1 MASRRSDKERR
12 RAERLAAEN
21 AENAA
26 AARAKRK
33 RWALGLGAVASVG
46 VVAAIVAI
54 AAGGGNG
61 GSSTAAP
68 APKLALRQRDG
79 LPPQIGAELRQANQV
94 IDTPLQSELA
104 KLRGVP
110 VVVNQWASWCPN
122 CKFEFPFFQRE
133 AKRFRKEVA
142 FLGLDSQ
149 DSQSNAEAFLKQ
161 YPVTYPSVFDQDASQ
176 AASVGGGRSWP
187 TTIFFDRSGQPV
199 NVHIGAYPT
208 EGQLRADI
216 ERYALHSG

>member
-1 MASRRSDKERR
+1 MSSRRSDKERR
-12 RAERLAAEN
+12 RAERLAA
-21 AENAA
+21 ADTV
-26 AARAKRK
+26 AARAKRR
-33 RWALGLGAVASVG
+33 RWAIVLGAVTSVG
-46 VVAAIVAI
+46 VIATIVAI
-54 AAGGGNG
+54 AAGGSGGGN
-61 GSSTAAP
+61 STP
-68 APKLALRQRDG
+68 AQPPPKLAAGQRHGVPRQ
-79 LPPQIGAELRQANQV
+79 ISAELRQANQV

-133 AKRFRKEVA
+133 SRRFRKQVA

-149 DSQSNAEAFLKQ
+149 DSQGNAEAFLNQ

-176 AASVGGGRSWP
+176 AASIGAGRSWP
-187 TTIFFDRSGQPV
+187 TTIFFGRSGQPV

-208 EGQLRADI
+208 EALLRADI
-216 ERYALHSG
+216 ERYVLHSG